1 MTLIQPSLTMSG
13 SVLSV
18 LPEISLILSSKRRTG
33 MNNADV
39 MEKIYL
45 EYKEKVFRYV
55 RGKVANAADAE
66 DVTSEI
72 FLKVQTSLHS
82 YDEEKANISTWIY
95 TSTHNE
101 VCNYYR
107 EECKRALTLDE
118 HALYSN
124 RDDDVMAEI
133 ENEILKENL
142 AIALETLTEREQDII
157 VLYYYHEIPL
167 RDIAIKMGI
176 TYTNAKFIKHQAI
189 SKLKLAMQN

>member
-1 MTLIQPSLTMSG
+1 
-13 SVLSV
+13 
-18 LPEISLILSSKRRTG
+18 
-33 MNNADV
+33 MNKTDV

-55 RGKVANAADAE
+55 RGKVASTE
-66 DVTSEI
+66 DVEDITSEI
-72 FLKVQTSLHS
+72 FLKVQASLGS
-82 YDEEKANISTWIY
+82 YDEEKATLSTWIY
-95 TSTHNE
+95 TITHNT

-107 EECKRALTLDE
+107 EQSRCALSLDE
-118 HALYSN
+118 NALCSDT
-124 RDDDVMAEI
+124 DDGVVDEI

-189 SKLKLAMQN
+189 SKLKLAMKNS

>member
-1 MTLIQPSLTMSG
+1 
-13 SVLSV
+13 
-18 LPEISLILSSKRRTG
+18 

-45 EYKEKVFRYV
+45 AYREKVFRYV

-82 YDEEKANISTWIY
+82 YDEEKATLSTWIY
-95 TSTHNE
+95 TITHNA

-107 EECKRALTLDE
+107 AASQRALPLDE
-118 HALYSN
+118 NVLCS
-124 RDDDVMAEI
+124 DTDDVMTEI
-133 ENEILKENL
+133 GNEILKENL
-142 AIALETLTEREQDII
+142 AVALETLTEREQDVI

-189 SKLKLAMQN
+189 SKLKLAMKNS

>member
-1 MTLIQPSLTMSG
+1 
-13 SVLSV
+13 
-18 LPEISLILSSKRRTG
+18 

-72 FLKVQTSLHS
+72 FLRVQTSLDS
-82 YDEEKANISTWIY
+82 YNEEKATLSTWIY
-95 TSTHNE
+95 TITHNA

-118 HALYSN
+118 NALYSN
-124 RDDDVMAEI
+124 RDNEVMDEI
-133 ENEILKENL
+133 ENELLKESL
-142 AIALETLTEREQDII
+142 ALALETLTEREQDII
-157 VLYYYHEIPL
+157 VLYYYHESPL

-176 TYTNAKFIKHQAI
+176 TYTNAKFIKHNAI
-189 SKLKLAMQN
+189 AKLRLAMRREV

>member
-1 MTLIQPSLTMSG
+1 
-13 SVLSV
+13 
-18 LPEISLILSSKRRTG
+18 
-33 MNNADV
+33 MNNAGV

-55 RGKVANAADAE
+55 RGKVRNLADAE

-72 FLKVQTSLHS
+72 FLRVQTSLDS
-82 YDEEKANISTWIY
+82 YDEEKATLSTWIY
-95 TSTHNE
+95 TITHNA

-107 EECKRALTLDE
+107 DESKRALTLDE
-118 HALYSN
+118 NVLYSD

-142 AIALETLTEREQDII
+142 AKALETLTEREQDII
-157 VLYYYHEIPL
+157 VLYYYHEITL
-167 RDIAIKMGI
+167 KDIAIKMGI

-189 SKLKLAMQN
+189 NKLKCKMQNAK

>member
-1 MTLIQPSLTMSG
+1 
-13 SVLSV
+13 
-18 LPEISLILSSKRRTG
+18 
-33 MNNADV
+33 MNNAGV

-55 RGKVANAADAE
+55 RGKVRNLADAE

-72 FLKVQTSLHS
+72 FLRVQTSLDS
-82 YDEEKANISTWIY
+82 YDEEKATLSTWIY
-95 TSTHNE
+95 TITHNA

-118 HALYSN
+118 NALYSD

-142 AIALETLTEREQDII
+142 AEALETLTEREQDII

-167 RDIAIKMGI
+167 RDIAIKIGI
-176 TYTNAKFIKHQAI
+176 TYTNAKFINHQAI
-189 SKLKLAMQN
+189 NKLKHIMKK

>member
-1 MTLIQPSLTMSG
+1 MAST
-13 SVLSV
+13 
-18 LPEISLILSSKRRTG
+18 
-33 MNNADV
+33 
-39 MEKIYL
+39 
-45 EYKEKVFRYV
+45 
-55 RGKVANAADAE
+55 ADAE

-72 FLKVQTSLHS
+72 FWKVLSSLDS
-82 YDEEKANISTWIY
+82 YDEEKASLSTWIY
-95 TSTHNE
+95 TITHNT

-107 EECKRALTLDE
+107 EQSKRALSLEENAPGSCT
-118 HALYSN
+118 
-124 RDDDVMAEI
+124 DDGVMSEI

-189 SKLKLAMQN
+189 SKLRLAMKNS

>member
-1 MTLIQPSLTMSG
+1 
-13 SVLSV
+13 
-18 LPEISLILSSKRRTG
+18 
-33 MNNADV
+33 MNKTDV

-45 EYKEKVFRYV
+45 EYGEKVFRYV
-55 RGKVANAADAE
+55 RGKVASTQDAE

-72 FLKVQTSLHS
+72 FLKVLSSLDS
-82 YDEEKANISTWIY
+82 YDEEKSTLSTWIY
-95 TSTHNE
+95 TITHNA

-107 EECKRALTLDE
+107 EECKRAFTLDE
-118 HALYSN
+118 NALYSN

-142 AIALETLTEREQDII
+142 AEALETLTEREQDII

-176 TYTNAKFIKHQAI
+176 TYANAKFIKHQAI
-189 SKLKLAMQN
+189 CKLRLVMKNI

>member
-1 MTLIQPSLTMSG
+1 
-13 SVLSV
+13 
-18 LPEISLILSSKRRTG
+18 
-33 MNNADV
+33 MNKTDV

-45 EYKEKVFRYV
+45 EYREKVFRYV
-55 RGKVANAADAE
+55 RGKVASTADAE

-72 FLKVQTSLHS
+72 FWRVISSLDS
-82 YDEEKANISTWIY
+82 YDEEKSTLSTWIY
-95 TSTHNE
+95 TITHNT

-107 EECKRALTLDE
+107 ERSKRALSLDE
-118 HALYSN
+118 NAPGSCT
-124 RDDDVMAEI
+124 DDVMTEI

-157 VLYYYHEIPL
+157 VLYYYHEISL

-189 SKLKLAMQN
+189 GKLRLAMKNS

>member
-1 MTLIQPSLTMSG
+1 
-13 SVLSV
+13 
-18 LPEISLILSSKRRTG
+18 
-33 MNNADV
+33 MNKTDV

-45 EYKEKVFRYV
+45 EYREKVFRYV
-55 RGKVANAADAE
+55 RGKVASTADAE

-72 FLKVQTSLHS
+72 FLKVLSSLDS
-82 YDEEKANISTWIY
+82 YDEEKSTLSTWIY
-95 TSTHNE
+95 TITHNT

-107 EECKRALTLDE
+107 EQSKRALSLDE
-118 HALYSN
+118 NAPGSCT
-124 RDDDVMAEI
+124 DDVMTEI

-189 SKLKLAMQN
+189 SKLKLAMKNS